1 MGSPDGNNG
10 LIRGA
15 CSLPVHRGAMGA
27 YSKMTLP
34 TSQERSQN
42 DIHLAGTSIWDFP
55 DPRSVRN
62 EFLLFNPP
70 SL

>member
-10 LIRGA
+10 LIRGGA

-42 DIHLAGTSIWDFP
+42 DIHLAGTSI
-55 DPRSVRN
+55 
-62 EFLLFNPP
+62 
-70 SL
+70 